1 MSRGGGLDRHGGA
14 APRANPAFRA
24 VKHWCRLTPA
34 AYGPRMSEKSA
45 EDAGL
50 TRYVV
55 IGVVTG
61 MISGPVLGILVP
73 SIGVGF
79 GISIGLM
86 LGILGAVI
94 AWFTVRPKR

>member
-1 MSRGGGLDRHGGA
+1 
-14 APRANPAFRA
+14 
-24 VKHWCRLTPA
+24 
-34 AYGPRMSEKSA
+34 
-45 EDAGL
+45 
-50 TRYVV
+50 
-55 IGVVTG
+55 